1 LRKWLI
7 QTILVFVNGDPKDEN
22 KKGGTRPPGV
32 SKSTCVIPVIFW
44 RPGTLGQN
52 TSGNLDYMVSPE
64 PSF

>member
-1 LRKWLI
+1 MVDSNDPRFCKWRS
-7 QTILVFVNGDPKDEN
+7 KDGN

-32 SKSTCVIPVIFW
+32 SKFTCVIPVIFW